1 MATRK
6 HAVATEPKPAKGTAG
21 KRVYVSAENMPRK
34 TLEDAILIAKKLHE
48 IYAGKSA
55 SRDELARA
63 IGSAANTPKTHYLL
77 RSAVAYG
84 IVNDDGSNNYSL
96 AEPGR
101 KIVAPTYEGE
111 DKEALIKAVMTPAT
125 LSKFYSDYSG
135 HSIPAQQHLVNL
147 LETRYSIPRERTAE
161 AIEIIRANGAFAGI
175 LDDSQSTDT
184 PVVRLGGGFAE
195 KDSVDDDEGASASA
209 DSASSDAP
217 LPVDETA
224 DATEWDK
231 VCFYITPIGEDGTDI
246 RKHADLMLKHLLGP
260 VFDHFQMKVVR
271 ADQIAKSGLISQQV
285 FEHLAKSKLCV
296 ADLSFSN
303 PNAFYELGVRH
314 VCRLPTI
321 QVIQK
326 GDKIPFDV
334 AQGRTI
340 TVDLSDRYTLIDR
353 IESAKRELAGHV
365 KNALAGKEDGQ
376 ESGNPVA
383 IYLPELK
390 VTLPR

>member
-1 MATRK
+1 MATK
-6 HAVATEPKPAKGTAG
+6 KQASVTEPKSAKSAAG
-21 KRVYVSAENMPRK
+21 KRIYVSAENMPRK

-48 IYAGKSA
+48 IYHGKSA
-55 SRDELARA
+55 SRDELASV

-84 IVNDDGSNNYSL
+84 IVNDDGNNVYSL

-125 LSKFYSDYSG
+125 LSKFYSDYNG
-135 HSIPAQQHLVNL
+135 HSIPAQQHLANL
-147 LETRYSIPRERTAE
+147 LETRYAIPRERTAE
-161 AIEIIRANGAFAGI
+161 AIEIIRTNGVFAGI
-175 LDDSQSTDT
+175 LDESQNTDT
-184 PVVRLGGGFAE
+184 PVVRLGGGFTQKE
-195 KDSVDDDEGASASA
+195 
-209 DSASSDAP
+209 
-217 LPVDETA
+217 PVDEGDGEGTSA
-224 DATEWDK
+224 SGTSTDAPTPAQQAGDTTEWGT
-231 VCFYITPIGEDGTDI
+231 VCFYITPIGDDGTDI
-246 RKHADLMLKHLLGP
+246 RKHADLMLKHLLEP
-260 VFDHFQMKVVR
+260 VFDQFQMRVVR

-285 FEHLAKSKLCV
+285 FEHLAKAKLCV

-390 VTLPR
+390 VMLPK

>member
-1 MATRK
+1 MAAKKRPSAK
-6 HAVATEPKPAKGTAG
+6 ESNPGKPASG

-34 TLEDAILIAKKLHE
+34 TLEEAILIARKLHE

-55 SRDELARA
+55 SRDELASA
-63 IGSAANTPKTHYLL
+63 IGSAVNTPKTHYLL
-77 RSAVAYG
+77 SSAVAYG
-84 IVNDDGSNNYSL
+84 IVIDEGDNKYALSEL
-96 AEPGR
+96 GR

-111 DKEALIKAVMTPAT
+111 DQEALVKAIMTPAT
-125 LSKFYSDYSG
+125 LSKFYSDYNG
-135 HSIPAQQHLVNL
+135 HPIPAQQHLANL

-161 AIEIIRANGAFAGI
+161 AIEIIRANGKFAGI
-175 LDDSQSTDT
+175 LDESHGAET
-184 PVVRLGGGFAE
+184 PVVQLGGGFAE
-195 KDSVDDDEGASASA
+195 KVSSASEEAISGASEGGSIEGVHAA
-209 DSASSDAP
+209 
-217 LPVDETA
+217 ET
-224 DATEWDK
+224 TEWSK
-231 VCFYITPIGEDGTDI
+231 ICFYITPIGDDGSDI
-246 RKHADLMLKHLLGP
+246 RKHADLMLRHVLAP
-260 VFDHFQMKVVR
+260 VFEQFQMKVIR
-271 ADQIAKSGLISQQV
+271 ADQIAKSGLISQQI
-285 FEHLAKSKLCV
+285 FEHLAKARLCV

-334 AQGRTI
+334 LQGRTI

-353 IESAKRELAGHV
+353 IESAKRELAEHI

-383 IYLPELK
+383 VYLPDLK
-390 VTLPR
+390 VNLPK